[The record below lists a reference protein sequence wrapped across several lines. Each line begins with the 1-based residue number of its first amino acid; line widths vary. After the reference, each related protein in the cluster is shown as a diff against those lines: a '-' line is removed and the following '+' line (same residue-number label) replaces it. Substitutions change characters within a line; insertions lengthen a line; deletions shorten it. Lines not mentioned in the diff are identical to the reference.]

1 MGAYAM
7 KIIRFARTYKPLAT
21 LVAAATLWMLSAASP
36 VVAQTPRTS
45 ARADTIPAGTSITV
59 RTDEA
64 IDSRYDDGRN
74 YTGIVDTDVL
84 GRDGG
89 IVIPKGSGVEMTVK
103 QISDNEV
110 ALDLSSIDVN
120 GIRYGVEAQSQLT
133 NSDEER
139 GIGVNKRT
147 GQYVGGGALIGA
159 IIGAIAGGG
168 KGAAIGAGVG
178 AAAGVGAQVLTRGK
192 SVDIPAESLLT
203 FNLTEPLQA
212 GFAADRDGRDGSYS
226 HQSQRTDLY
235 NAAYR
240 DGFRVGRADA
250 ERGMARNVQTRWWSS
265 DQDRRDYEIG
275 YDRGYRSVRTTVR
288 QKPDDMANILVGS
301 DNNVSWWGPINSS
314 VYVQV
319 DNRLPQLF
327 ASGASGVQSA
337 PWINAGHLY
346 VFVLRDASGREI
358 ARYRKDLR

>member
-1 MGAYAM
+1 MND
-7 KIIRFARTYKPLAT
+7 IRSWSSYKPLAT
-21 LVAAATLWMLSAASP
+21 LVAGATLWMLC
-36 VVAQTPRTS
+36 VVNATAAQTRRTS
-45 ARADTIPAGTSITV
+45 ARVDTIPAGTTITV
-59 RTDEA
+59 RTDDS
-64 IDSRYDDGRN
+64 IDTRYDDGRI
-74 YTGIVDTDVL
+74 YTGVVARDVP
-84 GRDGG
+84 GRNGRV
-89 IVIPKGSGVEMTVK
+89 VIPKGSGVEMTVR

-110 ALDLSSIDVN
+110 ALDLSSISVN
-120 GIRYGVEAQSQLT
+120 GVRYGVEAASSVT
-133 NSDEER
+133 NSENE
-139 GIGVNKRT
+139 GIGANKRT

-178 AAAGVGAQVLTRGK
+178 AAAGAGAQVLTRGK
-192 SVDIPAESLLT
+192 SVDVPAESLLT
-203 FNLTEPLQA
+203 FDLTEPLHA
-212 GFAADRDGRDGSYS
+212 GFSGDRYGRIDSNYHG
-226 HQSQRTDLY
+226 QRTTDLY

-250 ERGMARNVQTRWWSS
+250 ERGLSRNVHTRWWSS
-265 DQDRRDYEIG
+265 DQDRHNYEVG
-275 YDRGYRSVRTTVR
+275 YERGYRSVTTTAR
-288 QKPDDMANILVGS
+288 QKPDYSGNIIVGAN
-301 DNNVSWWGPINSS
+301 NNISWWGPDNSS

-319 DNRLPQLF
+319 DNRAPQLF